1 MNEFIYL
8 KISNEKRRRNISMG
22 MYLVMLASVSVTR
35 RHYLWAGNLGSD
47 STMDMLY
54 YRQKTILSLL
64 LYNHTFLIIAA
75 YYQLFRNKQD
85 IVENVAVSQRNT
97 ISCDMFKLIISTT
110 TFSILHNVAIE
121 RHNGLWNMEY

>member
-1 MNEFIYL
+1 
-8 KISNEKRRRNISMG
+8 

-64 LYNHTFLIIAA
+64 VYNHTFHIIAA

-85 IVENVAVSQRNT
+85 IVENVDVSQRNT